1 MPLSGRLVVVEGRD
15 VVDAGR
21 SELVDDGR
29 CDEATGRFAVVGRL
43 VVVVVG
49 RLVVVVVGRTL
60 LPLLGL
66 TLLLGLA
73 LLPAVLALLGVLTLG
88 VRELIDPAVLLRRT
102 LAT

>member
-1 MPLSGRLVVVEGRD
+1 MLSGRLVVVEGRD

-29 CDEATGRFAVVGRL
+29 CDDAIGRLAVVGRL
-43 VVVVVG
+43 VV
-49 RLVVVVVGRTL
+49 LVGRTL
-60 LPLLGL
+60 LL
-66 TLLLGLA
+66 LLLGLV
-73 LLPAVLALLGVLTLG
+73 LLPAERPEPAVLAVLGVLALG

>member
-1 MPLSGRLVVVEGRD
+1 MRAEVVVLSGRLVVVEGRD

-29 CDEATGRFAVVGRL
+29 CDDAIGRLAVVGRL
-43 VVVVVG
+43 VV
-49 RLVVVVVGRTL
+49 LVGRTL
-60 LPLLGL
+60 LL
-66 TLLLGLA
+66 LLLGLV
-73 LLPAVLALLGVLTLG
+73 LLPAERPEPAVLAVLGVLALG